1 MSKLVAYR
9 FTYDGH
15 SWHFLDSSS
24 SYEFVQLVAK
34 DICAEPLYTHPVVEQ
49 PSLSDEEIIEGGQ
62 KIRELTDDEILV
74 LYEEYIES
82 KDISIKNVVNFGRAV
97 LKKASEK

>member
-1 MSKLVAYR
+1 MSEPVAYR

-34 DICAEPLYTHPVVEQ
+34 DICAEPLYTHPVVENY
-49 PSLSDEEIIEGGQ
+49 SLSDE
-62 KIRELTDDEILV
+62 EILV

-82 KDISIKNVVNFGRAV
+82 KDISIKNVVNFGRAI